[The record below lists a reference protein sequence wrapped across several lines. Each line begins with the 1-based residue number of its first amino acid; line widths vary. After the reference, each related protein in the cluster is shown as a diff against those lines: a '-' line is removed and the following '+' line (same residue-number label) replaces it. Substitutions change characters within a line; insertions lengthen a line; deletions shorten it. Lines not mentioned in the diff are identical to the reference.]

1 MAGDGESIVAQ
12 MTGGRFIAETVHGY
26 GISHVFFMPYIGPR
40 ALMEMEKLG
49 IKRVQTH
56 GEKAAAYMADA
67 YARIK
72 RGPGL
77 CMAQSVGAVNLAA
90 GLQDARLAC
99 SPVIALTGRELQA
112 NLQRHAYQEVDH
124 VSPFSAVTKYGAHV
138 AGPEQLPV
146 HLRQAFRSAT
156 SGTPGPVHL
165 DFEGITGQEVVDQ
178 EADLEVVIEEMFARV
193 PAFRPTAEPEKI
205 EEALHLLARAERPVI
220 VAGGGVAASDARAEL
235 VALAEKLSI
244 PVATALNAKATFPA
258 DHPLAVGTPGSY
270 SRACAN
276 QALCEADLVFFVG
289 SHAGGQVTHGYRVPP
304 QGTPIIQ
311 LDINPEEIGRNYPIN
326 TGMQGDARSTL
337 RRMIEMAD
345 AAEPRSAW
353 IRRVQELVRNWQESV
368 SEVVNSDIEPMRP
381 ERLCRELTDCLPS
394 DAILVSDT
402 GHSGIWT
409 GTLVELR
416 HPEQTYIRC
425 AGSLGWGLPAAMG
438 AKCAAPD
445 RPVVCFTGDGGIWY
459 HLAELETA
467 VRCGIRTVT
476 VVNNN
481 HSLNQEQ
488 AGVERTYGG
497 RTAGSDEL
505 WLFEDA
511 DFAGIAESMGCLGIT
526 VNKPAEI
533 SSALDRAFA
542 ADRPA
547 VVDVKTH
554 VEGIAPPAWTPA

>member
-1 MAGDGESIVAQ
+1 
-12 MTGGRFIAETVHGY
+12 MTGGKFIADTVHGY
-26 GISHVFFMPYIGPR
+26 GLGHVFFMPYIAPR
-40 ALMEMEKLG
+40 ALMEMERLG
-49 IKRVQTH
+49 IRRVQTH

-67 YARIK
+67 YARVR

-90 GLQDARLAC
+90 GLQDAFLAC

-112 NLQRHAYQEVDH
+112 NQQRHAYQEVDH
-124 VSPFSAVTKYGAHV
+124 TSPFAAVTRYGAFV
-138 AGPEQLPV
+138 GSPEQLPSY
-146 HLRQAFRSAT
+146 LRQAFRSAT

-165 DFEGITGQEVVDQ
+165 DLEGIAGQAVVDQ
-178 EADLEVVIEEMFARV
+178 EADLEVVIEEMFASV
-193 PAFRPTAEPEKI
+193 PAFRPIAEPERI
-205 EEALHLLARAERPVI
+205 EEALHLLSHAERPVI
-220 VAGGGVAASDARAEL
+220 VAGGGVVASDAGAEL

-244 PVATALNAKATFPA
+244 PVATALNAKAMFPA
-258 DHPLAVGTPGSY
+258 GHPLAVGTPGSY

-276 QALCEADLVFFVG
+276 QAICEADLVFFVG
-289 SHAGGQVTHGYRVPP
+289 SHAGGQVTHGYRIPP

-311 LDINPEEIGRNYPIN
+311 LDINPAEIGRNYPIR

-337 RRMIEMAD
+337 RRMLEMAE
-345 AAEPRSAW
+345 AVESRPAW
-353 IRRVQELVRNWQESV
+353 IRRVQELVRNWREGV
-368 SEVVNSDIEPMRP
+368 SGAVNSDIAPMRP

-409 GTLVELR
+409 GTMIELT
-416 HPEQTYIRC
+416 HPEQRYFRC

-438 AKCAAPD
+438 AKCAAPE
-445 RPVVCFTGDGGIWY
+445 RPVICFTGDGGIWY

-488 AGVERTYGG
+488 GGVERTYGG
-497 RTAGSDEL
+497 RSAGSDEL

-526 VNKPAEI
+526 VNRPGEL
-533 SSALDRAFA
+533 SSALDRALA
-542 ADRPA
+542 AETPA

-554 VEGIAPPAWTPA
+554 IEGIAPPAWTPD